1 LKRGIDHLVLCVSD
15 LDRAIALYRNLGFAT
30 TPRAQHPWGT
40 DNSLIQLQ
48 SCFLELLTVSRPEL
62 IEPASERFFSFGAFS
77 RQFLERREGMSMLVF
92 ESSDASADREEFAA
106 RGFHPWDLFHFE
118 RQAKLPDGLSVR
130 VAFSLAFATDPRMPE
145 VAFFCCQQHAPQY
158 FWKPEY
164 QSHANGAETIEKVV
178 MVAAEPVKFADFFSR
193 IQEPE
198 SVVTDSG
205 SLTVSTPRGRLF
217 VLTPEAA
224 RGCFEGVED
233 SFSTASPSF
242 FGFSI
247 RVPALDRVASI
258 LDANSVGFTST
269 GEAIRVCPEEA
280 FGVAIEFVARPEG
293 K

>member
-1 LKRGIDHLVLCVSD
+1 MKRGIDHLVLCVSD

-40 DNSLIQLQ
+40 DNSLVQLQ
-48 SCFLELLTVSRPEL
+48 GCFLELLTVARPEL
-62 IEPASERFFSFGAFS
+62 IEPAGERFFSFGAFS

-92 ESSDASADREEFAA
+92 ESSDACADREEFVA
-106 RGFHPWDLFHFE
+106 RGLHPWDLFDFE
-118 RQAKLPDGLSVR
+118 RQAKLPDGSSVS

-164 QSHANGAETIEKVV
+164 QRHANGAETIEKVV
-178 MVAAEPVKFADFFSR
+178 MVAAEPVMFADFFSR

-198 SVVTDSG
+198 SVVADSDG
-205 SLTVSTPRGRLF
+205 LTVSTPRGRLL

-224 RGCFEGVED
+224 RRCYGGVEY
-233 SFSTASPSF
+233 SCSTESPSF
-242 FGFSI
+242 FGFSV
-247 RVPALDRVASI
+247 RVPALDRVAGI

-269 GEAIRVCPEEA
+269 DEAIRVHPAEA
-280 FGVAIEFVARPEG
+280 CGVAIEFAARPGG

>member
-1 LKRGIDHLVLCVSD
+1 MKRGIDHLVLCVSD

-40 DNSLIQLQ
+40 DNSLVQLQ
-48 SCFLELLTVSRPEL
+48 GCFLELLTVSRPEL
-62 IEPASERFFSFGAFS
+62 IEPAGERFFSFGAFS

-92 ESSDASADREEFAA
+92 ESNDACADREEFAA
-106 RGFHPWDLFHFE
+106 RGLRPWDLFDFE
-118 RQAKLPDGLSVR
+118 RQAKLPDGSRVR

-145 VAFFCCQQHAPQY
+145 IAFFCCQQHAPQY

-178 MVAAEPVKFADFFSR
+178 LAAAEPVIYADFFAK

-198 SVVTDSG
+198 SVIADSG
-205 SLTVSTPRGRLF
+205 GLIVSTPRGRLL

-224 RGCFEGVED
+224 RRCFGGMEVSCGTE
-233 SFSTASPSF
+233 SPSL
-242 FGFSI
+242 FGFSV
-247 RVPALDRVASI
+247 RVPALDRVAGI

-269 GEAIRVCPEEA
+269 DEAIRVHPEEA
-280 FGVAIEFVARPEG
+280 FGVAIEFAARPGG